1 MPKDLGP
8 CQIPGCPKRAKAK
21 GYCMGHYGALWRA
34 HALKAAP
41 NARHAAVLR
50 YEEALAHPKH
60 REETSQLKRDERVES
75 VEFQLKWARR
85 AYDCAIGWQTLS
97 AWSARIKQLEAALAL
112 LSARPAS
119 AVKAGNEYPA
129 ESPAGGS
136 SPAQSDGVPA
146 EA

>member
-60 REETSQLKRDERVES
+60 REETSQPKRDERIYS
-75 VEFQLKWARR
+75 VEFQLKWARMAYADARGWR
-85 AYDCAIGWQTLS
+85 ARYDWAV
-97 AWSARIKQLEAALAL
+97 RIKNLEAALTL
-112 LSARPAS
+112 LCAS
-119 AVKAGNEYPA
+119 ELHHEDAKK
-129 ESPAGGS
+129 
-136 SPAQSDGVPA
+136 
-146 EA
+146 